1 MQDDVAQPFKRS
13 LTPGVGDWGYH
24 VSGLVRLAD
33 GRRAGQ
39 VLSLYRV
46 MDPPGFEPGSGDRM
60 RGLALPIELQIHA
73 PRKWG
78 FGGSNY
84 FLPQFKIWAGITR
97 ERIPLPA
104 FLHRYTA
111 YAVPRIYLRI
121 SIRRFPVMLY
131 IIFAKPTASGLQCLA
146 VF

>member
-1 MQDDVAQPFKRS
+1 MTPQGSGPPFCPETVSNVPYVIRFLRARS
-13 LTPGVGDWGYH
+13 
-24 VSGLVRLAD
+24 
-33 GRRAGQ
+33 
-39 VLSLYRV
+39 
-46 MDPPGFEPGSGDRM
+46 DPPGFEPGSGDRM